1 MILVAGQE
9 RMLHKGEQGMGR
21 RALDSLFVVVGMS
34 IAGCG
39 YLSTDAYIADRGTE
53 VYGGEAA
60 SEYRTLLG
68 LTDDKQ
74 TKPDKTSN
82 QAEGSAIRN
91 APPVQTS
98 LGQAEGDQQPLMDA
112 MWSKELL
119 GLTLQKAK
127 DDPL

>member
-1 MILVAGQE
+1 
-9 RMLHKGEQGMGR
+9 MGR

-68 LTDDKQ
+68 LSDDKQ
-74 TKPDKTSN
+74 TNPDKTSN
-82 QAEGSAIRN
+82 QAALVVLDEVDAPLDGRN
-91 APPVQTS
+91 VEQGIARPDV
-98 LGQAEGDQQPLMDA
+98 
-112 MWSKELL
+112 
-119 GLTLQKAK
+119 AK
-127 DDPL
+127 DER